1 MAITRARFR
10 VDTTPDTNSTSDL
23 TGAINTSVTTV
34 PVTNGSHFEIGQ
46 NIRVTNNAS
55 QVEEMTV
62 TDISSNNLTVIR
74 AANGTTARSHESGKD
89 VFKDDSPTYTPT
101 NNPQIGSQL
110 SKSYDGVV
118 SRKTLGGTTF
128 SVANYSTS
136 RVSRKL
142 TYENLSES
150 NKDRLVA
157 LFDYAKGQLNSF
169 QYSDDG
175 NTWFTVRLTN
185 NKLPLSETAYNSYL
199 VEINIE
205 EQL

>member
-10 VDTTPDTNSTSDL
+10 VDTTPDTDSTSDL
-23 TGAINTSVTTV
+23 NMVGNLASNTAVTSAIVDDGTD
-34 PVTNGSHFEIGQ
+34 FEIGQ
-46 NIRVTNNAS
+46 NIKMNS
-55 QVEEMTV
+55 EEMTI
-62 TDISSNNLTVIR
+62 TAISTHTLTVIR
-74 AANGTTARSHESGKD
+74 AVNGTSVGEHLDNVS

-101 NNPQIGSQL
+101 NNPQIGTEL
-110 SKSYDGVV
+110 SKSYDGVI

-136 RVSRKL
+136 RIARTL

-150 NKDRLVA
+150 NKDRIVA

-169 QYSDDG
+169 QYSEDG
-175 NTWFTVRLTN
+175 DTWYEVRLTN
-185 NKLPLSETAYNSYL
+185 NKLPLSETSYNSYV
-199 VEINIE
+199 VEIDIE

>member
-1 MAITRARFR
+1 MAISRIRFR

-55 QVEEMTV
+55 QVEEMTI
-62 TDISSNNLTVIR
+62 TDISSNNLTVVR

-101 NNPQIGSQL
+101 INPQIGTEV
-110 SKSYDGVV
+110 SKQYDGVV
-118 SRKTLGGTTF
+118 ARKSLGGKTF
-128 SVANYSTS
+128 ATANHNTS
-136 RVSRKL
+136 RIVRKL
-142 TYENLSES
+142 IYENLSES
-150 NKDRLVA
+150 DKDRLVA
-157 LFDYAKGQLNSF
+157 LIDYTKGQLNSF
-169 QYSDDG
+169 QYSEDG
-175 NTWFTVRLTN
+175 NTWYTVRFTN
-185 NKLPLSETAYNSYL
+185 NKLPVSETAYNAYSA
-199 VEINIE
+199 EIQIE